1 VNLHPGK
8 RIKRFSPVQ
17 RLFHLMLML
26 SFVTQGMT
34 GLGRLYEET
43 PWGQGLAGL
52 FGGAAN
58 ALLVHKWVG
67 IFMLI
72 LFGAHLVYVASRIE
86 WRRFPASVF
95 GPDSLLPRP
104 RDLGDFFRHIGWFLG
119 LRPAP
124 RLDRW
129 GYWEKFDYW
138 AVFWGM
144 VILGGT
150 GLIQWEPLATSR
162 YLPGWIF
169 NVSLWVHRIEA
180 MLAMVHVF
188 VIHFFVAHLRR
199 SHFPMDR
206 AIFQGT
212 ADFDIVAEERPAW
225 VERLEAQG
233 ALTKA
238 LVQDVPA
245 GLKVVIIVFGYLVVA
260 TAWFLLIGG
269 LLNFRYV
276 TW

>member
-1 VNLHPGK
+1 MNRHPGK
-8 RIKRFSPVQ
+8 RIKRFSPAQ
-17 RLFHLMLML
+17 RLFHLLLML
-26 SFVTQGMT
+26 SFLTQGMT

-43 PWGQGLAGL
+43 RWGQGLAGL
-52 FGGAAN
+52 FGGVEN
-58 ALLVHKWVG
+58 ALTVHKWVG
-67 IFMLI
+67 IFML
-72 LFGAHLVYVASRIE
+72 LMFGAHLVYVATRID
-86 WRRFPASVF
+86 WRRFPASVT
-95 GPDSLLPRP
+95 GPDSLLPRFS
-104 RDLGDFFRHIGWFLG
+104 DLGDFFRHVGWFVG

-124 RLDRW
+124 RFERW

-150 GLIQWEPLATSR
+150 GLIQWEPLVTSR
-162 YLPGWIF
+162 YLPGWVF

-180 MLAMVHVF
+180 MLAMAHVF
-188 VIHFFVAHLRR
+188 IIHFFVAHLRR

-212 ADFDIVAEERPAW
+212 ADFDLVREERPAW

-233 ALTKA
+233 TLAKA

-245 GLKVVIIVFGYLVVA
+245 GVKAVIVIFGYLVVA

-269 LLNFRYV
+269 LVNFRYV